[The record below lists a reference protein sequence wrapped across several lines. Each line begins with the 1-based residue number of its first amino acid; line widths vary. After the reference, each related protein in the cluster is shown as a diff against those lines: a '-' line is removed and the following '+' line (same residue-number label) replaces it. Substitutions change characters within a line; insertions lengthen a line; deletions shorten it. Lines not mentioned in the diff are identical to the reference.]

1 MTGIIH
7 PVVLMKDDMGSK
19 SILCRRAM
27 GEWWVGTRKV
37 WNCLLLTLVDAKE
50 GSKEKEQHG
59 ISLQDPIQ
67 HCFVKVAKQVDD

>member
-1 MTGIIH
+1 
-7 PVVLMKDDMGSK
+7 
-19 SILCRRAM
+19 M

-59 ISLQDPIQ
+59 ISLQDPTAPIQ